1 MTKSIKK
8 KSKKNVKVNAKGIKS
23 HKTGNSNNNVINI
36 KIGDIKKKSEK
47 REKQNKSKGGGG
59 GYIINNVVQPH
70 IQPQY
75 NAPNYPPEQPIHP
88 AVLHQNRTQSVDITS
103 QVDKEGLANK
113 RNAYFNT
120 LFQNPNDPAPNN
132 ILNPIEDS
140 TKPDTN
146 NKELLSNSFNEWK
159 QNMKNNQNKNSL
171 AENKLKNVYNN
182 QLLKDG
188 IEGFKENRNNNIAD
202 RFYKHNYE
210 MRNQPIDDKDYKR
223 ALKSDGF
230 FGLIS
235 NYYDSKIARQD
246 ENHYMKLEDI
256 YAHSE
261 PTNNYSISSDKN
273 ASMLTDIN
281 TPLPIHNFLPDKFA
295 EKIENKTNE
304 KQFKYFFEPSM
315 FNDEELIDDNTPQ
328 LTKQLVSFKTPER
341 NETNISN
348 ELKNVVEK
356 QDENEGENEI
366 EDEEEEKSVN
376 FNNDKLVN
384 RIGKLIMAEE
394 KKSMNVQELRAL
406 RASEKELRD
415 LLRENSKISFNNEN
429 FYKENGTTDLKNF
442 NEYLNRDKKNNLKSY
457 DLILFQKYL
466 KFFGIKRKGMS
477 KKTISNAIA
486 KQKLNDMFK
495 MKNLYDKYSQINN
508 IKSPSDTN
516 FKPKNKGKQ
525 TLSNLEFPDVQN
537 EKTVK
542 QVKLNPFLN
551 KVETIFTAN
560 KNP

>member
-1 MTKSIKK
+1 MTKSINK
-8 KSKKNVKVNAKGIKS
+8 
-23 HKTGNSNNNVINI
+23 NSNKNVINI
-36 KIGDIKKKSEK
+36 KIGDIKKKRK
-47 REKQNKSKGGGG
+47 RRTKQRKSQRDG

-75 NAPNYPPEQPIHP
+75 NAPSYPPEQPIHP
-88 AVLHQNRTQSVDITS
+88 AVLHQNRSQTVDITS

-120 LFQNPNDPAPNN
+120 LFQNQNEPPAPNN
-132 ILNPIEDS
+132 ILNHTDDS
-140 TKPDTN
+140 TNNNN
-146 NKELLSNSFNEWK
+146 NKLLSNSFNEWK

-182 QLLKDG
+182 LLLKDG

-223 ALKSDGF
+223 SLKSDGV

-235 NYYDSKIARQD
+235 NYYDNKIARQN
-246 ENHYMKLEDI
+246 ENHDMKLEDI

-261 PTNNYSISSDKN
+261 PTNHYSISSDKN
-273 ASMLTDIN
+273 ASILTDIN

-295 EKIENKTNE
+295 QKIENKTNE
-304 KQFKYFFEPSM
+304 KQFKYFYEPSM

-328 LTKQLVSFKTPER
+328 LTKQLVTFKTPER

-356 QDENEGENEI
+356 QDENVVEKQDENEGENEI
-366 EDEEEEKSVN
+366 EDDEEEKSVN
-376 FNNDKLVN
+376 FNNDKLVI
-384 RIGKLIMAEE
+384 RIGNLITAGE
-394 KKSMNVQELRAL
+394 KKSMNVQELKAL

-415 LLRENSKISFNNEN
+415 LLRENSKMSFNNEN
-429 FYKENGTTDLKNF
+429 FYKENGTTDLKKF
-442 NEYLNRDKKNNLKSY
+442 NEYLNRDKKNNLKGY
-457 DLILFQKYL
+457 DLILFQKYI

-486 KQKLNDMFK
+486 KQKLNEMFK
-495 MKNLYDKYSQINN
+495 FKVVYDKYSQINN

-537 EKTVK
+537 EMTVKQVK

>member
-1 MTKSIKK
+1 MTKSINK
-8 KSKKNVKVNAKGIKS
+8 
-23 HKTGNSNNNVINI
+23 NSNKNVINI
-36 KIGDIKKKSEK
+36 KIGDVKKKRK
-47 REKQNKSKGGGG
+47 RRTKQKKSRHEG

-75 NAPNYPPEQPIHP
+75 NAPSYPPEQPIHP
-88 AVLHQNRTQSVDITS
+88 AVLHQNRTQSVDMTS

-113 RNAYFNT
+113 RNAYYTTF
-120 LFQNPNDPAPNN
+120 FQNQNEPPAPNN
-132 ILNPIEDS
+132 ILNHTEDS
-140 TKPDTN
+140 TNNNNNN
-146 NKELLSNSFNEWK
+146 NKLLSNSFNEWK

-182 QLLKDG
+182 LLLKDG

-210 MRNQPIDDKDYKR
+210 MRTQPIDDKDYKR

-246 ENHYMKLEDI
+246 ENYEMKREDI
-256 YAHSE
+256 NAHSE
-261 PTNNYSISSDKN
+261 PINHYSISSDKN

-295 EKIENKTNE
+295 AKFENKTNE

-328 LTKQLVSFKTPER
+328 LTKQLVTFKTPER

-356 QDENEGENEI
+356 QDENVVEKRDENEI
-366 EDEEEEKSVN
+366 EDDEEEKSVS
-376 FNNDKLVN
+376 FNNSKLVIK
-384 RIGKLIMAEE
+384 IGNLITAGE
-394 KKSMNVQELRAL
+394 KKSMNVQELKAL

-415 LLRENSKISFNNEN
+415 LLRENSKMSFNNEN
-429 FYKENGTTDLKNF
+429 FYKENGTTDLKKF
-442 NEYLNRDKKNNLKSY
+442 NEYLNRDKKNNLKGN
-457 DLILFQKYL
+457 DLILFQKYI

-486 KQKLNDMFK
+486 KQKLNEMLKFK
-495 MKNLYDKYSQINN
+495 VAYDKYSQINN